1 MRMVS
6 FRLNRECRSIS
17 INPAQVLYVC
27 HYETGAASI
36 HFGKDCFVRV
46 QGDLEEVVARIEA
59 AMEGRP
65 LDGRQL
71 EGHAPQQPKCAAD
84 PLESRREADY
94 N

>member
-17 INPAQVLYVC
+17 INPGQVLYVC
-27 HYETGAASI
+27 HYETGASSI

-46 QGDLEEVVARIEA
+46 QGDVGEVVARIEA
-59 AMEGRP
+59 AMAGHAE
-65 LDGRQL
+65 D
-71 EGHAPQQPKCAAD
+71 HAPQSQKCAAA
-84 PLESRREADY
+84 PAEPRREADY

>member
-46 QGDLEEVVARIEA
+46 QGDVGEVVARIEA
-59 AMEGRP
+59 A
-65 LDGRQL
+65 LQ
-71 EGHAPQQPKCAAD
+71 GHATPEPRCAAA
-84 PLESRREADY
+84 PAETLRETDY